1 MTNVPK
7 SPLKTLFSDTL
18 LSDTQTE
25 QTEANKQD
33 TGQTIQVTTPVRKSG
48 RVSKLPGHFDDFEM
62 NV

>member
-1 MTNVPK
+1 MI
-7 SPLKTLFSDTL
+7 SDTL
-18 LSDTQTE
+18 LSDTHTE

-48 RVSKLPGHFDDFEM
+48 RVSTLPGHFDDFEM